1 LSRHFACLTVETA
14 MQDRT
19 ETLQIGSRAPEF
31 LLSPLNGQGIVSL
44 SGCLKRGVLIVEFMR
59 GTWCPNCGKRMAK
72 LELAKDEILQ
82 TEAQLVYIA
91 AEKGDGVWNPKKFLE
106 QRPVS
111 FPFLLDEDRTVTKA
125 YGLYHRLGID
135 AFNIAHPAS
144 MVVDRDRT
152 IRYIYRGDSQSDRAP
167 LDQVLAVVRKLK
179 P

>member
-1 LSRHFACLTVETA
+1 
-14 MQDRT
+14 
-19 ETLQIGSRAPEF
+19 
-31 LLSPLNGQGIVSL
+31 
-44 SGCLKRGVLIVEFMR
+44 
-59 GTWCPNCGKRMAK
+59 MAK